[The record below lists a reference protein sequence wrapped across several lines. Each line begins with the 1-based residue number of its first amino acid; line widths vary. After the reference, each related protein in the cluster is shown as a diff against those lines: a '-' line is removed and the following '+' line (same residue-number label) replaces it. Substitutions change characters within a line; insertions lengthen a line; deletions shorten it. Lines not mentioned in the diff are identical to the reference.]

1 MDVLKTPAGRQG
13 LRLAFFVSGIVC
25 SLLLYGVLQERI
37 MTQVRAAP
45 CARACA
51 ASRGL
56 RPTRVRP
63 PAAWAVAAPAGCSGS
78 AWRGRRTGC
87 AAAARFPAAPAAARC
102 GAAPAP
108 PRRCTARGRGHAHS
122 RSLRCARNGCDRGS
136 RAPHARG
143 ADRFGCARV
152 ALAFAAQPYG
162 VEEEH
167 FKYSVFLVL
176 NNRLVSMSIAA
187 CVLAWKRQS
196 VAPVAPLPAYA
207 AVSLSNVIA
216 TTCQYEALRYVSFPV
231 QTLGKCGKMIPVMVW
246 GRLIMGRRYGASDYV
261 VAAAVTAGA
270 TVFLLGGDVTSS
282 ASKHHGKSASE
293 TSAYGVMLMAG
304 YLGFDGFTSTF
315 QDKLFKGYAMETYNQ
330 MLWVTA
336 CSACLSAAWL
346 LGDSSMGDALAFV
359 SRHPEALQGIFA
371 LSMSSAVGQLFILNT
386 IREFGALTF
395 ATVMTSRQFLSI
407 LLSCVIF
414 MHPLTGS
421 QWLGTAT
428 IFGAL
433 YYQAFYKSKAHG
445 KKGVAPAD
453 GSAEL
458 PAPIK
463 APEPPLLPLTTRDA
477 APGDGDAGAG
487 FK

>member
-25 SLLLYGVLQERI
+25 SLLVYGVLQERI
-37 MTQVRAAP
+37 MTQVR
-45 CARACA
+45 
-51 ASRGL
+51 L
-56 RPTRVRP
+56 TR
-63 PAAWAVAAPAGCSGS
+63 CLS
-78 AWRGRRTGC
+78 T
-87 AAAARFPAAPAAARC
+87 RC
-102 GAAPAP
+102 GAAAACACALPGAWVVAAPLRRAAVAGEAHRPRQLPAV
-108 PRRCTARGRGHAHS
+108 PRREPALCDAPHHGACTAAR
-122 RSLRCARNGCDRGS
+122 RS
-136 RAPHARG
+136 APA
-143 ADRFGCARV
+143 FGCALPVPPLLRRAAAAIS
-152 ALAFAAQPYG
+152 ALLRCGRALTAARPASLLSQPYG
-162 VEEEH
+162 DEEEH

-187 CVLAWKRQS
+187 CVLAWKRLG

-231 QTLGKCGKMIPVMVW
+231 QTLGKCGKMIPVMIW
-246 GRLIMGRRYGASDYV
+246 GRIIMGRRYGPSDYA

-270 TVFLLGGDVTSS
+270 TIFLLGGEVTSS
-282 ASKHHGKSASE
+282 ASKHHGKSAGE
-293 TSAYGVMLMAG
+293 TSVYGLMLMGG

-346 LGDSSMGDALAFV
+346 LGDSTMGDALAFV
-359 SRHPEALQGIFA
+359 SRHPEALRGIFA
-371 LSMSSAVGQLFILNT
+371 LSLSSAIGQLFILNT

-407 LLSCVIF
+407 LLSCVLF
-414 MHPLTGS
+414 MHPLTGA
-421 QWLGTAT
+421 QWLGTAS

-433 YYQAFYKSKAHG
+433 YYQAFVKSKSHS
-445 KKGVAPAD
+445 KKGGAASEGAAEMPPVKAAD
-453 GSAEL
+453 EG
-458 PAPIK
+458 PI
-463 APEPPLLPLTTRDA
+463 LPLTTRDA
-477 APGDGDAGAG
+477 GPGDAGAG
-487 FK
+487 GSGFK